1 MIARDCVAH
10 SFMRDIAKP
19 GAIKDRI
26 LIRLEQSISRVC
38 YVEDI
43 ETAEDCVV
51 MGSEWLLFNANS
63 VFCSAMSWREQ
74 VNVQWWVPLCT
85 WPTRLDGFL

>member
-1 MIARDCVAH
+1 
-10 SFMRDIAKP
+10 MRDIAKP
-19 GAIKDRI
+19 GAIKNRI

-51 MGSEWLLFNANS
+51 MGSE
-63 VFCSAMSWREQ
+63 
-74 VNVQWWVPLCT
+74 
-85 WPTRLDGFL
+85 